1 MASAGGIAC
10 QCPTQCRHVPPCHGT
25 QLGAWSGGGEVNDNV
40 RVPHRTAPHRTA
52 PHRTAPCR
60 TVVAKGMGKGEERR
74 PPHLACLVTFVPSL
88 ENCSHEVSSECVNSG
103 YESGASDTEFVL
115 GPGGVLPASV
125 CATSS
130 SFTNS
135 NNEIAA
141 INQ

>member
-1 MASAGGIAC
+1 
-10 QCPTQCRHVPPCHGT
+10 
-25 QLGAWSGGGEVNDNV
+25 
-40 RVPHRTAPHRTA
+40 
-52 PHRTAPCR
+52 
-60 TVVAKGMGKGEERR
+60 MGKGEERR